1 MVLLV
6 GAGLL
11 AKSFYRLLHVDIG
24 VQPSHLA
31 MMRLRAP
38 HSRYPKDEMVVS
50 LAQRVMEETGRLPGA
65 QSVAVSHSIPVAN
78 VAGGNTTFEIIG
90 RPQHGTG
97 YESSSRQVGVTF
109 FSTVQARLA
118 RGRYF
123 TDADS
128 ASKPRVMI
136 VNQAFAQKY
145 FPGEDAI
152 GKHIRYDA
160 SSPVI
165 EIVGIVGDIKEGPLD
180 AEVQPV
186 LYTPFSQEPD
196 NAFFV
201 VIRTAQAPQELAQ
214 ALEAMIHRIDPDIL
228 TFGAETMED
237 RIHHTQTS
245 NLHRSSAWLVGAFAV
260 MALLLGAV
268 GLYGVIAYSVSQRT
282 KEIGVRM
289 ALGAGR
295 GSVMKMVMGEAGWLA
310 AVGIAAGI
318 VCSLIAARMM
328 RGLLFGVSAWDVPT
342 LVGVAVVLG
351 CAALAASAVPARRA
365 ASVDPMEA
373 LRAE

>member
-1 MVLLV
+1 
-6 GAGLL
+6 
-11 AKSFYRLLHVDIG
+11 
-24 VQPSHLA
+24 
-31 MMRLRAP
+31 
-38 HSRYPKDEMVVS
+38 
-50 LAQRVMEETGRLPGA
+50 
-65 QSVAVSHSIPVAN
+65 
-78 VAGGNTTFEIIG
+78 
-90 RPQHGTG
+90 
-97 YESSSRQVGVTF
+97 
-109 FSTVQARLA
+109 
-118 RGRYF
+118 
-123 TDADS
+123 
-128 ASKPRVMI
+128 
-136 VNQAFAQKY
+136 
-145 FPGEDAI
+145 
-152 GKHIRYDA
+152 
-160 SSPVI
+160 
-165 EIVGIVGDIKEGPLD
+165 
-180 AEVQPV
+180 
-186 LYTPFSQEPD
+186 
-196 NAFFV
+196 
-201 VIRTAQAPQELAQ
+201 
-214 ALEAMIHRIDPDIL
+214 
-228 TFGAETMED
+228 MED